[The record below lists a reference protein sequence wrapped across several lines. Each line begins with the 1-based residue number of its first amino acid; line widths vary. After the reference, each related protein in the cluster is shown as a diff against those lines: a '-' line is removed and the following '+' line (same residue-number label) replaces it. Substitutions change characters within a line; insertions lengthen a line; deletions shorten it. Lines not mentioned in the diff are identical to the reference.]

1 MKDSK
6 FMRGQIWW
14 MEGYEVHKEGGK
26 RRPALIVSSDIINSN
41 MMNENITVVPLTTNT
56 ERAAMRTNIVIS
68 RYNRATSVAKCAEL
82 VTIYKNQL
90 VSYEST
96 VDKEVMESVE
106 QAIRFALGMEETPR
120 ENNELITSFVKDAQ
134 EIKTSIEPKTP
145 VVATFDELKE
155 EKFDDPYLST
165 LTAESKEYIELM
177 QTEVKRNGNR
187 IIWDAENEALFMKIY
202 TQCGIDEAAKKF
214 DVARSTAPTIA
225 FRLRKKYP
233 DFEKLKSGKAA
244 ASYAK

>member
-26 RRPALIVSSDIINSN
+26 RRPALIVSNDIINSN
-41 MMNENITVVPLTTNT
+41 MMNENITIVPLTSNT
-56 ERAAMRTNIVIS
+56 ERANMRTNIVIN

-106 QAIRFALGMEETPR
+106 QAIRFALGMEEYVSPR
-120 ENNELITSFVKDAQ
+120 VAIPQDWSKVAPLDLLEAKEEV
-134 EIKTSIEPKTP
+134 PK
-145 VVATFDELKE
+145 AKE

-165 LTAESKEYIELM
+165 LTTESKEYIELM
-177 QTEVKRNGNR
+177 QTEVKRRGKR
-187 IIWDAENEALFMKIY
+187 IVWDAENEALFMKIY
-202 TQCGIDEAAKKF
+202 TQCGIEEAAKKF
-214 DVARSTAPTIA
+214 DMTFKSAIA
-225 FRLRKKYP
+225 KACLLRKKYP
-233 DFEKLKSGKAA
+233 EFEKLKSGKAA

>member
-1 MKDSK
+1 MRDSK

-26 RRPALIVSSDIINSN
+26 RRPALIVSNDIINGN
-41 MMNENITVVPLTTNT
+41 MMNENITIVPLTTNT
-56 ERAAMRTNIVIS
+56 ERANMRTNIVIN
-68 RYNRATSVAKCAEL
+68 RYNRAISVAKCAEL

-145 VVATFDELKE
+145 VVVTFDKKEE
-155 EKFDDPYLST
+155 EKFDDPYLNT
-165 LTAESKEYIELM
+165 LTTESKEYIELM
-177 QTEVKRNGNR
+177 QTEVKRSGKK

-202 TQCGIDEAAKKF
+202 TQYGIDEAAKKF
-214 DVARSTAPTIA
+214 DVTRSSAPSIA

-233 DFEKLKSGKAA
+233 NFEKLKSGRAA
-244 ASYAK
+244 ASCAK

>member
-26 RRPALIVSSDIINSN
+26 RRPALIVSNDIINSN
-41 MMNENITVVPLTTNT
+41 MMNENITIVPLTSNT
-56 ERAAMRTNIVIS
+56 ERANMRTNIVIN
-68 RYNRATSVAKCAEL
+68 RYNRAISVAKCAEL

-96 VDKEVMESVE
+96 VDAEVMKNVE
-106 QAIRFALGMEETPR
+106 EAIKFALGMEEVEQTNSELLASFAKEAR
-120 ENNELITSFVKDAQ
+120 EKKISADLR
-134 EIKTSIEPKTP
+134 TP
-145 VVATFDELKE
+145 VIVTLDKTEE
-155 EKFDDPYLST
+155 EKFDDPYLNT
-165 LTAESKEYIELM
+165 LTTESKEYIELM

-202 TQCGIDEAAKKF
+202 TQCGIDKAADKF
-214 DVARSTAPTIA
+214 EVSRASAPSIA

-233 DFEKLKSGKAA
+233 DFKKLKSGKAA
-244 ASYAK
+244 ASYSK

>member
-26 RRPALIVSSDIINSN
+26 RRPALIVSNDIINSN
-41 MMNENITVVPLTTNT
+41 MMNENITIVPLTSNT
-56 ERAAMRTNIVIS
+56 ERANMRTNIVIN

-106 QAIRFALGMEETPR
+106 QAIRFALGTEEIVQT
-120 ENNELITSFVKDAQ
+120 NNEVLTSFVKESQ
-134 EIKTSIEPKTP
+134 ETKTP
-145 VVATFDELKE
+145 VIVTLDKKE
-155 EKFDDPYLST
+155 EDKFDDPYLNT
-165 LTAESKEYIELM
+165 LTTESKEYIELM

-187 IIWDAENEALFMKIY
+187 IIWDAENEALFMRLY
-202 TQCGIDEAAKKF
+202 TQCGIDEAADKF
-214 DVARSTAPTIA
+214 EVSRASAPSIA

-233 DFEKLKSGKAA
+233 EFKKLKSGKAA
-244 ASYAK
+244 ASYSK

>member
-26 RRPALIVSSDIINSN
+26 RRPALIVSNDIINSN
-41 MMNENITVVPLTTNT
+41 MANENITVIPLTTNT
-56 ERAAMRTNIVIS
+56 ERATMRTNVVIN

-120 ENNELITSFVKDAQ
+120 ENNEVVTAFVKEAQ
-134 EIKTSIEPKTP
+134 EIKPSIEINPP
-145 VVATFDELKE
+145 VVVTFNEIKE

-165 LTAESKEYIELM
+165 LTTESREYIELM
-177 QTEVKRNGNR
+177 QTEVKRSGKK

-202 TQCGIDEAAKKF
+202 TECGIDEAAKKF
-214 DVARSTAPTIA
+214 EISRSTAPTIA

-233 DFEKLKSGKAA
+233 DFQRLKSGKAA
-244 ASYAK
+244 ASYGK